1 MPKPQTADACPTD
14 RHSGIKADAAAV
26 AASESSLADAPGR
39 VVELAAASLSKNT
52 RRAYRGALQRLQ
64 HYLDKHDASLT
75 DGWLASYLASLF
87 HRGRSPSSASMV
99 VAAVRFQ
106 ARTTGAPSPV
116 GPATDRVLAGFR
128 REGRRRG
135 RGQVEGIS
143 WEMADVIAALI
154 TAVETGSLA
163 AFRDAALISI
173 MSDAMLRVS
182 EVAALQCADIR
193 EDDGGAGLLTIHSS
207 KTDQEGEGT
216 ILFLGA
222 LTMRRIRA
230 WITAA
235 GFNSGPVFRPVRVGG
250 IVEDGALSS
259 RSIRN
264 VIQKRAKQAGID
276 GGRISGHSLR
286 VGSAQSLALR
296 GASLVELQQAGRWT
310 SPHMPGRYVRGQL
323 ASRGPMARIRYGKG
337 S

>member
-1 MPKPQTADACPTD
+1 MSSQGPVSSKSGISSQRTGISGCRSPSSPLFAVSPPSLRLPDPPKPDFTD
-14 RHSGIKADAAAV
+14 
-26 AASESSLADAPGR
+26 E
-39 VVELAAASLSKNT
+39 N
-52 RRAYRGALQRLQ
+52 
-64 HYLDKHDASLT
+64 YLDKHDASLT

-87 HRGRSPSSASMV
+87 HRGRSPASASMV

-106 ARTTGAPSPV
+106 ARTTGKPSPV

-128 REGRRRG
+128 REGRKRG

-143 WEMADVIAALI
+143 WEMADIIAALI
-154 TAVETGSLA
+154 TAVEPGSLA
-163 AFRDAALISI
+163 ALRDAALVSI

-182 EVAALQCADIR
+182 EVAALRCADIR
-193 EDDGGAGLLTIHSS
+193 EDNGGAGLLTIQTS
-207 KTDQEGEGT
+207 KTDQEGEGAV
-216 ILFLGA
+216 LFLGA
-222 LTMRRIRA
+222 LTLRRVRA
-230 WITAA
+230 WITAG
-235 GFNSGPVFRPVRVGG
+235 GFKSGPLFRPIRVGG
-250 IVEDGALSS
+250 AVEEGALSS

-264 VIQKRAKQAGID
+264 VIQKRARQAGID
-276 GGRISGHSLR
+276 GVRISGHSLR

-323 ASRGPMARIRYGKG
+323 ASRGPVARIRYGRG

>member
-1 MPKPQTADACPTD
+1 MPNPRPANACPAG
-14 RHSGIKADAAAV
+14 RHSGVKTDSVAV
-26 AASESSLADAPGR
+26 RPAESSLADAPRR
-39 VVELAAASLSKNT
+39 VADLAAASLSKNT

-106 ARTTGAPSPV
+106 ARATGKPSPV

-128 REGRRRG
+128 REGRQRG

-173 MSDAMLRVS
+173 MSDGMLRVS
-182 EVAALQCADIR
+182 EVAALQCADIQ
-193 EDDGGAGLLTIHSS
+193 EADGGSGLLTIHSS

-222 LTMRRIRA
+222 LTMRRIRV

-235 GFNSGPVFRPVRVGG
+235 GFNSGPLFRPIRVGG
-250 IVEDGALSS
+250 IVEEGALSS

-264 VIQKRAKQAGID
+264 VIQKRARQAGID
-276 GGRISGHSLR
+276 SVRISGHSLR
-286 VGSAQSLALR
+286 IGSAQSLALR

>member
-1 MPKPQTADACPTD
+1 MLKPQTADACPAD

-26 AASESSLADAPGR
+26 PASESSLADAPGR

-222 LTMRRIRA
+222 LTMRRVRA
-230 WITAA
+230 WMTAA
-235 GFNSGPVFRPVRVGG
+235 GFNSGPLFRPVRVGG

-296 GASLVELQQAGRWT
+296 GASLVEFQQAGRWT

>member
-230 WITAA
+230 WIVAA
-235 GFNSGPVFRPVRVGG
+235 GFNSGPLFRPVRVGG